1 MKLSRLSENDPNIYD
16 AAMGCLLGALV
27 GDAAG
32 ATLEFLGRQP
42 TQEEANRAMMMPG
55 GGIWKVAPGQIT
67 DDGELTLCLAQALT
81 KSQSFEIETVAQ
93 NYAQWVNSR
102 PFDIGST
109 TAASL
114 GSYSQSQWQGVLEQE
129 GYAAVMTQAAAERCM
144 KSKANGSLMR
154 VSPLGIWGYQFS
166 NEELARFAQQD
177 SRLSHP
183 NPSCCYAVACY
194 TIAIASLLRQPG
206 DRQAAFKSAKS
217 WLESQAQ
224 ATRTS
229 QGKEEVL
236 SWLQDA
242 ENNIDISYY
251 PHVGFVK
258 IAFTH
263 AFRHLLLGSD
273 YIEAVRETL
282 SGGGDTD
289 TNACIVGGLIG
300 AACGARAIPE
310 TMKQPVLNC
319 DTQQGEHPRTQFLS
333 TTQVPLLIK
342 NLINISGK

>member
-1 MKLSRLSENDPNIYD
+1 MESIAQDTYNT
-16 AAMGCLLGALV
+16 AMGCLLGALV

-32 ATLEFLGRQP
+32 ATLEFLGHKP
-42 TQEEANRAMMMPG
+42 TQQEANRAMMMPG

-81 KSQSFEIETVAQ
+81 KSQGFGIETVAQ
-93 NYAQWVNSR
+93 SYAQWVNSR

-114 GSYSQSQWQGVLEQE
+114 GSSSQYQWQGVLEQQ
-129 GYAAVMTQAAAERCM
+129 GYAAVMTQAAAQRCM

-154 VSPLGIWGYQFS
+154 ISPLGIWGYRLS

-206 DRQAAFKSAKS
+206 DRQTAFNCAKS

-224 ATRTS
+224 TS
-229 QGKEEVL
+229 QGQEEVFD
-236 SWLQDA
+236 WLQDA
-242 ENNIDISYY
+242 ENNVNVGYY
-251 PHVGFVK
+251 PQVGFVK

-273 YIEAVRETL
+273 YVAAIRETL

-300 AACGARAIPE
+300 AACGVKAIPE
-310 TMKQPVLNC
+310 DMKQPVLNC
-319 DTQQGEHPRTQFLS
+319 DTQRGTKPRPQFLS
-333 TTQVPLLIK
+333 TTQVPLLIR
-342 NLINISGK
+342 NLINKRYQ

>member
-1 MKLSRLSENDPNIYD
+1 MESAQNTDD

-32 ATLEFLGRQP
+32 ATLEFLPRKP
-42 TQEEANRAMMMPG
+42 TKEKANRAMMMPG
-55 GGIWKVAPGQIT
+55 GGIWRVAPGQIT
-67 DDGELTLCLAQALT
+67 DDGELTLCLAQALA
-81 KSQSFEIETVAQ
+81 QSKNFEIETVAQ
-93 NYAQWVNSR
+93 IYAQWVASQ

-109 TAASL
+109 TSASL
-114 GSYSQSQWQGVLEQE
+114 GSPFQSQWQEALEQE
-129 GYAAVMTQAAAERCM
+129 GYAAVMTQAAAQRCM

-154 VSPLGIWGYQFS
+154 ISPLGIWGYRLS

-194 TIAIASLLRQPG
+194 TIAIASLLRKPS
-206 DRQAAFKSAKS
+206 DRQTAFDSAKS

-224 ATRTS
+224 VTQTS
-229 QGKEEVL
+229 QGQAEVL
-236 SWLQDA
+236 GWLQDA
-242 ENNIDISYY
+242 ENNVDIAYS
-251 PHVGFVK
+251 PQVGFVK

-273 YIEAVRETL
+273 YVEAVRETL
-282 SGGGDTD
+282 TGGGDTD

-300 AACGARAIPE
+300 AAGGATAIPE
-310 TMKQPVLNC
+310 AMQQSVLNC
-319 DTQQGEHPRTQFLS
+319 DTRRGKHLRPQFLS
-333 TTQVPLLIK
+333 TTQVPLLVR
-342 NLINISGK
+342 NLIN

>member
-1 MKLSRLSENDPNIYD
+1 MESAQNTDD

-32 ATLEFLGRQP
+32 ATLEFLPRKP
-42 TQEEANRAMMMPG
+42 TKEKANRAMMMPG
-55 GGIWKVAPGQIT
+55 GGIWRVAPGQIT
-67 DDGELTLCLAQALT
+67 DDGELTLCLAQALA
-81 KSQSFEIETVAQ
+81 QSKNFEIETVAQ
-93 NYAQWVNSR
+93 SYAQWVASQ

-114 GSYSQSQWQGVLEQE
+114 GSPFQFQWQEALEQE
-129 GYAAVMTQAAAERCM
+129 GYAAVMTQAAAQRCM

-154 VSPLGIWGYQFS
+154 ISPLGIWGYRLS

-194 TIAIASLLRQPG
+194 TIAIASLLRKPG
-206 DRQAAFKSAKS
+206 DRQTAFDSAKS
-217 WLESQAQ
+217 WLESQVQ
-224 ATRTS
+224 VTQTS
-229 QGKEEVL
+229 QGQAEVL
-236 SWLQDA
+236 GWLQDA
-242 ENNIDISYY
+242 ENNVDIAYS
-251 PHVGFVK
+251 PQVGFVK

-273 YIEAVRETL
+273 YVAAIRETL
-282 SGGGDTD
+282 TGGGDTD

-300 AACGARAIPE
+300 AAGGATAIPE
-310 TMKQPVLNC
+310 AMQQSVL
-319 DTQQGEHPRTQFLS
+319 
-333 TTQVPLLIK
+333 
-342 NLINISGK
+342 

>member
-1 MKLSRLSENDPNIYD
+1 MEPTQDTYD
-16 AAMGCLLGALV
+16 AAIGCLLGALV

-42 TQEEANRAMMMPG
+42 TQKEVNRAMMMPG
-55 GGIWKVAPGQIT
+55 GGIWQVAPGQIT
-67 DDGELTLCLAQALT
+67 DDGELTLCLAQALAQ
-81 KSQSFEIETVAQ
+81 SQSFEIETVAQ
-93 NYAQWVNSR
+93 NYARWVASK

-109 TAASL
+109 TASSL
-114 GSYSQSQWQGVLEQE
+114 GSYSQSRWQEVLEQE
-129 GYAAVMTQAAAERCM
+129 GYAAVMTQAAAQRCM

-154 VSPLGIWGYQFS
+154 ISPLGIWGYQFS

-183 NPSCCYAVACY
+183 NLSCCYAVACY
-194 TIAIASLLRQPG
+194 TIAIASLIREPG
-206 DRQAAFKSAKS
+206 DRKKAFDSAKS
-217 WLESQAQ
+217 WLELQAKRVQ
-224 ATRTS
+224 NKEFACN
-229 QGKEEVL
+229 QGQEEVL

-242 ENNIDISYY
+242 ENNLNIGYH
-251 PHVGFVK
+251 PHAGFVK

-273 YIEAVRETL
+273 YVEAIGETL

-300 AACGARAIPE
+300 AACGAKEIPE
-310 TMKQPVLNC
+310 EMTQPVLNC
-319 DTQQGEHPRTQFLS
+319 DTQQGANPRPQFLS
-333 TTQVPLLIK
+333 TTQVQLLIK
-342 NLINISGK
+342 NFMGKLFD

>member
-1 MKLSRLSENDPNIYD
+1 MEPTQDTYD

-42 TQEEANRAMMMPG
+42 TKEEANRAMMMPG
-55 GGIWKVAPGQIT
+55 GGVWQVAPGQIT
-67 DDGELTLCLAQALT
+67 DDGELTLCLAQALAQS
-81 KSQSFEIETVAQ
+81 KSFEIETVAQ
-93 NYAQWVNSR
+93 NYAQWVASK

-109 TAASL
+109 TASSL
-114 GSYSQSQWQGVLEQE
+114 GSYSQSRWQEVLEQQ
-129 GYAAVMTQAAAERCM
+129 GYAAVMTQAAAQRCM

-154 VSPLGIWGYQFS
+154 ISSLGIWGYQFS

-194 TIAIASLLRQPG
+194 TIAIASLIREPG
-206 DRQAAFKSAKS
+206 DRKVAFNSAKS
-217 WLESQAQ
+217 WLESQTK
-224 ATRTS
+224 ATQNQELAFR
-229 QGKEEVL
+229 QGQQEVL

-242 ENNIDISYY
+242 ENNVDIGYH
-251 PHVGFVK
+251 PHIGFIK

-273 YIEAVRETL
+273 YVEAIGETL
-282 SGGGDTD
+282 RGGGDTD
-289 TNACIVGGLIG
+289 TNACIVCGLIG

-310 TMKQPVLNC
+310 EMKQPVLNC
-319 DTQQGEHPRTQFLS
+319 DTQQGANPRPQFLS
-333 TTQVPLLIK
+333 TTQVLLLIK
-342 NLINISGK
+342 NFMGKLSD